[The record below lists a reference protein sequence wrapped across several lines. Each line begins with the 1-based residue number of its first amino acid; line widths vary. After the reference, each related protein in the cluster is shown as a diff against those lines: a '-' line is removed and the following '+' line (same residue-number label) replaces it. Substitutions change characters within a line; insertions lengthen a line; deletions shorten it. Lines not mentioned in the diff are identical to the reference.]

1 MPTTSPPPQPPQ
13 EWNAERAISAL
24 ASLSVP
30 QCTVVR
36 EGVTKMIDAGDLVP
50 GDIVILEEGAA
61 VPADIRLVSV
71 SQLAVIETLL
81 TVRKV

>member
-1 MPTTSPPPQPPQ
+1 
-13 EWNAERAISAL
+13 
-24 ASLSVP
+24 
-30 QCTVVR
+30 
-36 EGVTKMIDAGDLVP
+36 MIDAGDLVP

-81 TVRKV
+81 TVRQA